1 MSCYILH
8 PGLGDDFTLPSP
20 AEVSFLALDNPVS
33 GATECI
39 NVIIDDDD
47 NYEGDLMF
55 MVAFGSLSVSSTLAT
70 TTGPNAS
77 VTIQDNGSYYHSA
90 QCCGYVYTQ
99 HAVSIETCIYS

>member
-1 MSCYILH
+1 MYSEKILCLVLFLF
-8 PGLGDDFTLPSP
+8 PVLGNDFNLPSP

-47 NYEGDLMF
+47 NYEGEHMF

-70 TTGPNAS
+70 TTGPNAA
-77 VTIQDNGSYYHSA
+77 VTIQDNG
-90 QCCGYVYTQ
+90 
-99 HAVSIETCIYS
+99 INLCIIISR